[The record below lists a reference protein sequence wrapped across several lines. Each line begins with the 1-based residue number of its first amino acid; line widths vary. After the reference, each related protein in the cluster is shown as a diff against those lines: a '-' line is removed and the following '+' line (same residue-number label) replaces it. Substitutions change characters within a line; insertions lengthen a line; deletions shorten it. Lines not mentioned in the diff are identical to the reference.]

1 MQDPRKIVLSVLMVG
16 VAMVGLAGCGP
27 SVWER
32 SFSFEP
38 EASEP
43 GDIVKHTTDLNSFAG
58 TAMMAHADPEVL
70 DADYR
75 RLRELQSTMFE
86 VLEEEEALE
95 TV

>member
-1 MQDPRKIVLSVLMVG
+1 
-16 VAMVGLAGCGP
+16 
-27 SVWER
+27 
-32 SFSFEP
+32 
-38 EASEP
+38 
-43 GDIVKHTTDLNSFAG
+43 
-58 TAMMAHADPEVL
+58 MMAHADPEVL